1 MTHTPV
7 DITIA
12 PLDAAV
18 RVGGLP
24 PALRAHLMSPVTQA
38 ALRIQNAIAAGSR
51 EYLSAQG
58 FTEMLPPVLGPVTDP
73 GVRGAKQI
81 DVDFYGH
88 KYKLMTSVILYKQA
102 SLLAFDKI
110 FYLAPNVRLEP
121 LETATTGRHL
131 VEFHQ
136 LDVEVRD
143 ASREE
148 VLDLAQELVRHI
160 VRHVL
165 RECGADIAALGRDPE
180 VFTPLL
186 RDPFDRITHRDAVA
200 TLQRL
205 RHRQS
210 GDAEID
216 WEGEK
221 LISEQTDRP
230 FFIVDYPKGS
240 RGFTDG
246 ESAAEPGILRNFDL
260 IAPAGFGEL
269 CSGGERTFEYR
280 RLIERMRETGENPAK
295 YAWYLDLAK
304 EGLPASAGFGFGL
317 ERVTRYVAG
326 LAAVWQA
333 TAYPKLP
340 GIAAP

>member
-1 MTHTPV
+1 MTEILDSPV
-7 DITIA
+7 ATSE
-12 PLDAAV
+12 
-18 RVGGLP
+18 LP
-24 PALRAHLMSPVTQA
+24 GELRAHLMSPVTHA
-38 ALRIQNAIAAGSR
+38 ALRIQNAIAMGSR
-51 EYLSAQG
+51 EYLAMHG
-58 FTEMLPPVLGPVTDP
+58 FVELFPPIIGPVTDP

-102 SLLAFDKI
+102 SLLGFDRI

-136 LDVEVRD
+136 LDVEVAG

-148 VLDLAQELVRHI
+148 ILDLLEGLIRHT
-160 VRHVL
+160 VSYVL
-165 RECGADIAALGRDPE
+165 RESEADLESLRRDPE
-180 VFTPLL
+180 AFTPLL
-186 RDPFDRITHRDAVA
+186 RDPFERFTHREAVA
-200 TLQRL
+200 MLRGL
-205 RHRQS
+205 RHGQS
-210 GDAEID
+210 ADAEID

-246 ESAAEPGILRNFDL
+246 ESSAEPGVLRNFDL
-260 IAPAGFGEL
+260 IAPDGYGEM
-269 CSGGERTFEYR
+269 CSGGERTYEYR

-295 YAWYLDLAK
+295 YAWYLDLARG
-304 EGLPASAGFGFGL
+304 GLPASAGFGLGL
-317 ERVTRYVAG
+317 ERFTRYLAG
-326 LAAVWQA
+326 LDRVWQA